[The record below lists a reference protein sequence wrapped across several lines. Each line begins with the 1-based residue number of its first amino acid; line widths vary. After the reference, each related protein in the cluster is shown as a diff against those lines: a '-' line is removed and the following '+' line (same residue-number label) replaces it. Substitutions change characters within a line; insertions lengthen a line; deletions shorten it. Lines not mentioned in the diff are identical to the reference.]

1 MKNAFFILL
10 ALFVATPAAATDDD
24 KPTNAPVAVEV
35 LGVEEIPFTLAVP
48 ASLDS
53 VLDSVAAEADTPPGC
68 YRQMKE
74 YQLEVMQYGLIVS
87 IAADV
92 PMEYG
97 VALGGIGILSRY
109 ADCKIRK
116 RRANRGAEQH

>member
-1 MKNAFFILL
+1 MKTLASFIF
-10 ALFVATPAAATDDD
+10 ALFVVASPALADDE
-24 KPTNAPVAVEV
+24 PTRNPLPPLEAVEV

-53 VLDSVAAEADTPPGC
+53 VAAEADTPLGC
-68 YRQMKE
+68 YRQIKE
-74 YQLEVMQYGLIVS
+74 YQLEIMQYGLIVG
-87 IAADV
+87 IAAGV

-109 ADCKIRK
+109 AGCKIKKARNK
-116 RRANRGAEQH
+116 NQAE